1 MTTQFHT
8 KNWKKNFQRLILV
21 RQTEKQTSKKK
32 QKNSQTDRE
41 YFIEPLLRRTLT
53 SKKNNL
59 QHTKTLLYM
68 TIG

>member
-8 KNWKKNFQRLILV
+8 KNRKKNFQRLILV

>member
-8 KNWKKNFQRLILV
+8 KNRKKNFQRLILV
-21 RQTEKQTSKKK
+21 RQTEKQTSKKN

-59 QHTKTLLYM
+59 QQTKTLLYM